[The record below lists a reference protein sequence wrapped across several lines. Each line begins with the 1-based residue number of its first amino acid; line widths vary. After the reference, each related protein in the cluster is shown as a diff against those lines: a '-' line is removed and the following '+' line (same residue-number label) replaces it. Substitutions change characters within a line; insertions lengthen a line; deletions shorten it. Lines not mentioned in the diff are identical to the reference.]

1 MERSHHLFSTTLAT
15 FLSVLAALAAGAS
28 DAESFA
34 LLVID
39 MQNAFAANKPAA
51 MVAQVNESIALF
63 RGYSNTGK
71 AHVFFTQHGYLNG
84 TTCDG
89 HREYQRHWAA
99 RGDPDDCLA
108 TVVGEPGWE
117 LIPSIAA
124 PLSVEPV
131 IRKEVYDAFFE
142 GTLHAQLQQRGVD
155 TVVLS
160 GWETNV

>member
-1 MERSHHLFSTTLAT
+1 
-15 FLSVLAALAAGAS
+15 
-28 DAESFA
+28 
-34 LLVID
+34 
-39 MQNAFAANKPAA
+39 MQNAFAAGKSAA
-51 MVAQVNESIALF
+51 MIATLNGTIHAM
-63 RGYSNTGK
+63 RAAAPSGR
-71 AHVFFTQHGYLNG
+71 AHVFYTQQGFEDG
-84 TTCDG
+84 RTCDG
-89 HREYQRHWAA
+89 HTNYQRHWAA